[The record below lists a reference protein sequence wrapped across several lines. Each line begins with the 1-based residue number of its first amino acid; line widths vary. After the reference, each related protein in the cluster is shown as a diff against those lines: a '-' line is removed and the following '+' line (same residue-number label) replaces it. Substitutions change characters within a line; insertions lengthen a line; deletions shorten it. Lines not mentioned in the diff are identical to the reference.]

1 MTDMNATQTVS
12 PGHDTTDSA
21 LEARIA
27 ELVSSGTVEM
37 SPRDAD
43 QIPEAAALLP
53 ANMRVYV
60 DSLPGR
66 LHFSTLRAMEALC
79 DEGLDPVPHIAARR
93 IESRAALKEF
103 VAGAAHAG
111 VRRVLLVGG
120 DQPVPSGPYASA
132 LQILEEGIFAGHG
145 ITEIGFAGYPEGHP
159 RISQALLETAL
170 SDKVRLA
177 QEQGLGVSVVSQF
190 SFSPTRIVE
199 YCALMARQHPSLP
212 VYVGMAGP
220 TSTASLLR
228 YAQRCGVSASLRAL
242 SGMGVAAAKLVTHSD
257 PMEQLGALAR
267 HCESGGTSNVVGA
280 HLFSFGGFM
289 QTSRFINRIISQASG
304 SSR

>member
-1 MTDMNATQTVS
+1 MTDMNATQLVS
-12 PGHDTTDSA
+12 SVHNPTDLA

-43 QIPEAAALLP
+43 QISEAAALLP

-93 IESRAALKEF
+93 IESRTALKEF

-111 VRRVLLVGG
+111 VRRVLLIGG
-120 DQPVPSGPYASA
+120 DQPVPSGPYGSS
-132 LQILEEGIFAGHG
+132 LHILEEGIFAEHG
-145 ITEIGFAGYPEGHP
+145 IKEVGFAGYPEGHT
-159 RISQALLETAL
+159 RISQALLDEAL
-170 SDKVRLA
+170 ADKVRVA
-177 QEQGLGVSVVSQF
+177 QEQGLGVSVVTQF
-190 SFSPTRIVE
+190 SFAPARIVE
-199 YCALMARQHPSLP
+199 YCALMARKHPSLP

-228 YAQRCGVSASLRAL
+228 YAQRCCVSASLRAP

-257 PMEQLGALAR
+257 PMEQLAALAR
-267 HCESGGTSNVVGA
+267 HSENGGASNVVGS

-289 QTSRFINRIISQASG
+289 QTSRFINRIISRASG
-304 SSR
+304 C

>member
-1 MTDMNATQTVS
+1 MTDMNATQSVS
-12 PGHDTTDSA
+12 SAHNPTDLA

-43 QIPEAAALLP
+43 QISEAAALLP

-93 IESRAALKEF
+93 IESRTALKEF

-111 VRRVLLVGG
+111 VRRVLLIGG
-120 DQPVPSGPYASA
+120 DQPVPSGPYDSS
-132 LQILEEGIFAGHG
+132 LQILEEGIFAEHG
-145 ITEIGFAGYPEGHP
+145 IKEVGFAGYPEGHT
-159 RISQALLETAL
+159 RISQALLDEAL
-170 SDKVRLA
+170 ADKVRVA
-177 QEQGLGVSVVSQF
+177 QEQGLGVSVVTQF
-190 SFSPTRIVE
+190 SFAPARIVE
-199 YCALMARQHPSLP
+199 YCAVMGRKHPSLP
-212 VYVGMAGP
+212 IYVGMAGP
-220 TSTASLLR
+220 TSTTSLLR

-257 PMEQLGALAR
+257 PMEQLAALAR
-267 HCESGGTSNVVGA
+267 HCESGGTSNVVGS

-289 QTSRFINRIISQASG
+289 QTSRFINRIISRASG
-304 SSR
+304 S

>member
-1 MTDMNATQTVS
+1 MNATKSVS
-12 PGHDTTDSA
+12 PGNDSADLA

-27 ELVSSGTVEM
+27 ELLSSGTVEM

-43 QIPEAAALLP
+43 QISEAAALLP

-66 LHFSTLRAMEALC
+66 LHYSTLRAMETLC
-79 DEGLDPVPHIAARR
+79 DEGLEPVPHIAARR
-93 IESRAALKEF
+93 IESRTALHEF

-111 VRRVLLVGG
+111 VRRVLLIGG
-120 DQPVPSGPYASA
+120 DQPVPSGPYASSMHV
-132 LQILEEGIFAGHG
+132 LEEGIFAEHG
-145 ITEIGFAGYPEGHP
+145 IKEVGFAGYPEGHP
-159 RISQALLETAL
+159 RISQAALEAAL
-170 SDKVRLA
+170 CDKVRLA
-177 QEQGLGVSVVSQF
+177 QAQGLGVSVVTQF
-190 SFSPTRIVE
+190 SFAPARIVE
-199 YCALMARQHPSLP
+199 YCALMARMHPALP

-257 PMEQLGALAR
+257 PTEQLAALAR
-267 HCESGGTSNVVGA
+267 HCESGSASNVVGS
-280 HLFSFGGFM
+280 HLFSFGGFV
-289 QTSRFINRIISQASG
+289 QTARFMNRVISKASRHSH
-304 SSR
+304 

>member
-1 MTDMNATQTVS
+1 MDATQSVS
-12 PGHDTTDSA
+12 SAHPIDSA

-93 IESRAALKEF
+93 IESREALKEF
-103 VAGAAHAG
+103 VARAVHAG
-111 VRRVLLVGG
+111 VKRVLLVGG
-120 DQPVPSGPYASA
+120 DQPAPSGPYANS
-132 LQILEEGIFAGHG
+132 LDILNEGVFIEHG
-145 ITEIGFAGYPEGHP
+145 IKEVGFGGYPEGHP
-159 RISQALLETAL
+159 RISQATLDETL
-170 SDKVRLA
+170 VDKVRLA
-177 QEQGLGVSVVSQF
+177 QEQGLGVSVVTQF
-190 SFSPTRIVE
+190 SFVPARIVE
-199 YCALMARQHPSLP
+199 YCALMARKHPSLP

-220 TSTASLLR
+220 TSTVSLLR

-257 PMEQLGALAR
+257 PTEQLAALAR
-267 HCESGGTSNVVGA
+267 HCESGGTSNVVGS
-280 HLFSFGGFM
+280 HLFSFGGFL
-289 QTSRFINRIISQASG
+289 QASQFINSIISKASA
-304 SSR
+304 SQRS

>member
-12 PGHDTTDSA
+12 SVQNPADIA

-43 QIPEAAALLP
+43 QISEAAALLP

-66 LHFSTLRAMEALC
+66 LHYSTLHAMEALC

-111 VRRVLLVGG
+111 VRRVLLIGG
-120 DQPVPSGPYASA
+120 DQPAPSGPYSSS
-132 LQILEEGIFAGHG
+132 LQILQEGIFAEHG
-145 ITEIGFAGYPEGHP
+145 IKEVGFAGYPEGHS
-159 RISQALLETAL
+159 RISQALLDEAL
-170 SDKVRLA
+170 SDRVRVA
-177 QEQGLGVSVVSQF
+177 QEQGLGVSVVTQF
-190 SFSPTRIVE
+190 SFAPARIVE
-199 YCALMARQHPSLP
+199 YCAVMARKHPSLP

-220 TSTASLLR
+220 TSMATLLR
-228 YAQRCGVSASLRAL
+228 YAQRCGVSASLRAQ
-242 SGMGVAAAKLVTHSD
+242 SGMGVAASKLVTHSD
-257 PMEQLGALAR
+257 PMEQLVALAR
-267 HCESGGTSNVVGA
+267 HCESGGTSNVVGS
-280 HLFSFGGFM
+280 HLYSFGGFM
-289 QTSRFINRIISQASG
+289 QTSRFINRIISRASE
-304 SSR
+304 S

>member
-1 MTDMNATQTVS
+1 MTDMNATQSVS
-12 PGHDTTDSA
+12 SVHNPADLA

-43 QIPEAAALLP
+43 QISEAAALLP

-93 IESRAALKEF
+93 IESRTALKEF

-111 VRRVLLVGG
+111 VRRVLLIGG
-120 DQPVPSGPYASA
+120 DQPVPSGPYGSS
-132 LQILEEGIFAGHG
+132 LQILEEDIFAEHG
-145 ITEIGFAGYPEGHP
+145 IKEVGFAGYPEGHT
-159 RISQALLETAL
+159 RISQALLDEAL
-170 SDKVRLA
+170 ADKIRVA
-177 QEQGLGVSVVSQF
+177 QEQGLGVSVVTQF
-190 SFSPTRIVE
+190 SFAPARIVE
-199 YCALMARQHPSLP
+199 YCALMARKHPSLP
-212 VYVGMAGP
+212 IYVGMAGP

-257 PMEQLGALAR
+257 PMEQLAALAR
-267 HCESGGTSNVVGA
+267 HCESGGTSNVVGS

-289 QTSRFINRIISQASG
+289 QTSRFINRIISRASG
-304 SSR
+304 S

>member
-1 MTDMNATQTVS
+1 MNATQSVA
-12 PGHDTTDSA
+12 PGNDVTDSA

-43 QIPEAAALLP
+43 QISEAAALLP

-66 LHFSTLRAMEALC
+66 LHFSTLRAMESLC

-93 IESRAALKEF
+93 IESRTALKEF

-111 VRRVLLVGG
+111 VRRVLLIGG
-120 DQPVPSGPYASA
+120 DQPAPSGPYSSS
-132 LQILEEGIFAGHG
+132 LQVLEEGIFAEHG
-145 ITEIGFAGYPEGHP
+145 IKEVGFAGYPEGHS
-159 RISQALLETAL
+159 RISQAMLDEAL
-170 SDKVRLA
+170 TDKIRVA
-177 QEQGLGVSVVSQF
+177 QEQGLGVSVVTQF
-190 SFSPTRIVE
+190 SFAPVRIVE
-199 YCALMARQHPSLP
+199 FCAAMARKHASLP

-220 TSTASLLR
+220 TSMASLFR
-228 YAQRCGVSASLRAL
+228 YAQRCGVSASLRAM
-242 SGMGVAAAKLVTHSD
+242 SGVGMAAAKLATHSD
-257 PMEQLGALAR
+257 PMEQLAALAR
-267 HCESGGTSNVVGA
+267 HVESGGTSNVVGS

-289 QTSRFINRIISQASG
+289 QTSRFINRIISKASG
-304 SSR
+304 PVRE

>member
-1 MTDMNATQTVS
+1 MNATKSVS
-12 PGHDTTDSA
+12 SDHSPVDSA
-21 LEARIA
+21 LQARIA

-37 SPRDAD
+37 SPRDTD

-93 IESRAALKEF
+93 IESRTALQEF

-111 VRRVLLVGG
+111 VRRVLLIGG
-120 DQPVPSGPYASA
+120 DQPVPSGPYASS
-132 LQILEEGIFAGHG
+132 LHVLEEGIFAEHG
-145 ITEIGFAGYPEGHP
+145 IKEVGFAGYPEGHP
-159 RISQALLETAL
+159 RISQAMLEEAL
-170 SDKVRLA
+170 GDKIRVA
-177 QEQGLGVSVVSQF
+177 QEQGLGVSVVTQF
-190 SFSPTRIVE
+190 SFSPARIVE
-199 YCALMARQHPSLP
+199 YCAVLARKHPALP

-220 TSTASLLR
+220 TSMASLLR

-257 PMEQLGALAR
+257 PMEQLAALAR
-267 HCESGGTSNVVGA
+267 HCESGGTSNVVGS
-280 HLFSFGGFM
+280 HLFSFGGFV
-289 QTSRFINRIISQASG
+289 QTSQFINRIISRASG
-304 SSR
+304 A